1 MKKTLVRSFAILLT
15 IFFQPRIATAQQ
27 ALFFDSRTVGSSL
40 ITDLAQTSDGLLW
53 IGTENGLVR
62 YDGYHF
68 VPAKTPSFQGERPLE
83 IVSLVARGDTLWVGT
98 SRGLLR
104 RSRTAG
110 RFQTVGFPDAL
121 QPRVGA
127 LHPCDDGSAIAGTAG
142 YSTFRIDASS
152 LEAAALEGITP
163 SADGQFISVIH
174 QSRDSSWW
182 VGGFH
187 SQIFRMRSPSDT
199 ITWASPRGMVVAFV
213 EMDGQTLAVCQDG
226 ILRMSST
233 DAAPEVIAEAP
244 EGAIITCAVCS
255 HDGSILYIGT
265 RGRGLQTLSSRSR
278 ELQQLEADV
287 NGLDLSRTRVRALL
301 LDRDNNLWLGC
312 QQKGLVMIPL
322 GQKLLVQTWSFSLQR
337 HPIGTCVASIC
348 PADSTD
354 VLCVVPGGGIYR
366 FNDSGRLIAHPQAP
380 AGAECLIRD
389 SQQRYWLGTT
399 NAFYAYDPTT
409 EQAQLKAN
417 VRGERVNLIH
427 ELADGRHLALSL
439 FGAGMALYDKRTGRL
454 RTFSMQDAGDSGQ
467 PPLCNDWIF
476 AFDNDSLGRLWIA
489 TSSGCCYFDPAT
501 QQFST
506 TVASSELCTALQV
519 LPSGD
524 VLIACDRGL
533 LRYTADG
540 ELLSEKDTRQLLG
553 KSVSWMG
560 QDDLGDIWI
569 STADGICHYR
579 QASGELTD
587 CSSAPGLLEREFV
600 PGAGLILDQKV
611 LLGTADG
618 ITLFDTEDLRDWQ
631 AKSLLE
637 EEERAAT
644 RRRILLTSLLLL
656 LAAVAVGCVAWIR
669 HLRHQRDR
677 EKLHFLMA
685 NINPDA
691 NLLTLNDLKRAVSLF
706 VQTRQQQHTT
716 YSAVNIAETLET
728 PDVKSPDEALM
739 ERIIASVNK
748 HLDDSEFT
756 VEQLCSEAGISRA
769 HLHRKMKELTGMPIS
784 EFIRGIRLEQAARLL
799 REGKLNVSAVAY
811 SVGFG
816 SVSHFSSTFKKHF
829 NMSPREYV
837 ESQPQ
842 TDNHPE
848 QQPEAAEGTLAE
860 EQP

>member
-1 MKKTLVRSFAILLT
+1 MKKTFFRSLGILFAIVL
-15 IFFQPRIATAQQ
+15 QPRIATAQQ
-27 ALFFDSRTVGSSL
+27 ALFFDSRTIGSSL
-40 ITDLAQTSDGLLW
+40 ITKLSQTSDGLLW

-68 VPAKTPSFQGERPLE
+68 VPAKTPNSQGERPLE
-83 IVSLVARGDTLWVGT
+83 ITSLEACGDTLWVGT

-110 RFQTVGFPDAL
+110 RFQAVGFPEDL
-121 QPRVGA
+121 RPRVVT
-127 LHPCDDGSAIAGTAG
+127 LHPCDDGSAIVGTAG

-152 LEAAALEGITP
+152 LEAASLEGITP
-163 SADGQFISVIH
+163 SADAQFISVIH
-174 QSRDSSWW
+174 HSQDSTWW
-182 VGGFH
+182 VGGLH
-187 SQIFRMRSPSDT
+187 SHILRQRSPSDT
-199 ITWASPRGMVVAFV
+199 ITWTSPRGMVVAFA
-213 EMDGQTLAVCQDG
+213 EMDGETLAVCQDG
-226 ILRMSST
+226 ILKMSST

-244 EGAIITCAVCS
+244 EGAIITCAVLS
-255 HDGSILYIGT
+255 HDGSTLYIGT
-265 RGRGLQTLSSRSR
+265 RGCGLQTLSSGSR
-278 ELQQLEADV
+278 ELQQLVADV

-301 LDRDNNLWLGC
+301 LDRDDNLWVGC

-322 GQKLLVQTWSFSLQR
+322 GQKLLVQTWSFSLQQ

-354 VLCVVPGGGIYR
+354 VLCVVPGGGVYR
-366 FNDSGRLIAHPQAP
+366 FSDSGRLIAHPQAP

-389 SQQRYWLGTT
+389 SQQHYWLGTT
-399 NAFYAYDPTT
+399 NALYAYDPAT
-409 EQAQLKAN
+409 EEAQLKAN
-417 VRGERVNLIH
+417 VSGERVNLIH
-427 ELADGRHLALSL
+427 ELADRRHLALSL

-454 RTFSMQDAGDSGQ
+454 RTYSMQDAGDADQ

-501 QQFST
+501 RRFSP
-506 TVASSELCTALQV
+506 TVASTELCTGLQV

-533 LRYTADG
+533 LRYTTGG
-540 ELLSEKDTRQLLG
+540 ELLAEKDTRLLLG
-553 KSVSWMG
+553 KGVSWMG

-579 QASGELTD
+579 QDSGELTD

-656 LAAVAVGCVAWIR
+656 LAVVAVGCVAWMR

-677 EKLHFLMA
+677 EKLHFLMS

-728 PDVKSPDEALM
+728 PDVKSPDESLM

-769 HLHRKMKELTGMPIS
+769 HLHRKMKELTGMPVS

-799 REGKLNVSAVAY
+799 REGKLNVSSVAY

-837 ESQPQ
+837 ESQQPN
-842 TDNHPE
+842 NHSELQSENPE
-848 QQPEAAEGTLAE
+848 ETPTK